1 MDNKEQQGLQTPVGG
16 APYSSA
22 VRVDARDSLLFVSGQ
37 LPVDPETGE
46 IASHEVANQTRVAM
60 QNALRVVG
68 DNGSS
73 ARDVVKVGIFT
84 TRISEISEINA
95 SYLDVLGDLRPA
107 RSLVEVSALP
117 RQALVEIEMVARVRG
132 DR

>member
-1 MDNKEQQGLQTPVGG
+1 MAKAFTRLG
-16 APYSSA
+16 
-22 VRVDARDSLLFVSGQ
+22 R
-37 LPVDPETGE
+37 E
-46 IASHEVANQTRVAM
+46 IAISVKLSGPNPDTNPRLRVAM

-73 ARDVVKVGIFT
+73 ASDVVKVGIFT